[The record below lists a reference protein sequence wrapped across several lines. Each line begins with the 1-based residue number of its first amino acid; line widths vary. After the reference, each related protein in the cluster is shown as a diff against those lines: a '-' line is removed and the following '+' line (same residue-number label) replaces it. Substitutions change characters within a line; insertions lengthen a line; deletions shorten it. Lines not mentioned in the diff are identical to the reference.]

1 MRLNF
6 KSREHL
12 STITRV
18 GNSLQNTD
26 VRGQRYLTEKSRR
39 LTKQARDR
47 EEFLKELQQMRT
59 RDT

>member
-1 MRLNF
+1 MQLNF

-39 LTKQARDR
+39 LAKQARDR